1 MNKQHL
7 LMVDDLGMAL
17 LKQLVPGMMFVPVVG
32 MDIND
37 QPAFKLLAVPF
48 EPLVVPMDTEMV
60 PAVESL
66 VEPLTP
72 EPCLPVPSAEEP
84 IAHT

>member
-7 LMVDDLGMAL
+7 LMVDDLVMSL

-48 EPLVVPMDTEMV
+48 EQTMAAAVV
-60 PAVESL
+60 
-66 VEPLTP
+66 P
-72 EPCLPVPSAEEP
+72 EPCVVEP
-84 IAHT
+84 TE